1 MRVRTF
7 CKTHRESHHDN
18 SKLFALAGLI
28 LTLTLPSALLAGSVN
43 GADWYSVEPGKTTN
57 QIEQVIALDSS
68 VARTGI
74 GVDWHDGGEMM
85 FMKPVTE
92 LSLRE
97 RTFFSFR
104 HDQQGEWRQVQKQKA
119 V

>member
-1 MRVRTF
+1 MT
-7 CKTHRESHHDN
+7 TQ
-18 SKLFALAGLI
+18 KLFALAGLI

-85 FMKPVTE
+85 FMKPGINDRSSTE
-92 LSLRE
+92 
-97 RTFFSFR
+97 
-104 HDQQGEWRQVQKQKA
+104 QVIGIGLDWHSEKA
-119 V
+119 AIPAGDCLALGDPATGMKSSC